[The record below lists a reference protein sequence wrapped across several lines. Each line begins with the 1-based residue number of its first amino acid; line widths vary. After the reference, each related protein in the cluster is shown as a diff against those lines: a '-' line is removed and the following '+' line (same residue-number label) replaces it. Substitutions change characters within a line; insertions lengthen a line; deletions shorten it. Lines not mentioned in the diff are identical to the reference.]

1 MGGRGTYAIGNNVKY
16 QYKTVGKIEDVK
28 VLQPI
33 DSNRSFSMPPEAHSS
48 IAYIKLKTNGEL
60 TKSKNIRHLF
70 SE

>member
-33 DSNRSFSMPPEAHSS
+33 DSNRSFSMPP
-48 IAYIKLKTNGEL
+48 
-60 TKSKNIRHLF
+60 
-70 SE
+70 